1 MVLELWLAVGAE
13 ARFISYQNHREI
25 ESNDFRHHI
34 ESRGVAE
41 IGYEIAL
48 EIRREGARA
57 TEVLL
62 HRASRLQVRGHLGTF
77 SGRPCRHLRNLRS
90 VVAGDAEILSRKY
103 QDWQACGLPEIT
115 ATRLVVSNM
124 SRVAGS
130 DFEWPGRR

>member
-1 MVLELWLAVGAE
+1 MFWVVLLPLSLTVGAE

-34 ESRGVAE
+34 ESRGDTE
-41 IGYEIAL
+41 LGYEIAL
-48 EIRREGARA
+48 GIRREGARA

-77 SGRPCRHLRNLRS
+77 SGRPPRHLRNLRS

-103 QDWQACGLPEIT
+103 RDWQSCGLPEIT
-115 ATRLVVSNM
+115 ATNSVKYVK
-124 SRVAGS
+124 G
-130 DFEWPGRR
+130 GRKRF